1 MPGESDTTEGNCGR
15 FCPGQRLAALAWPE
29 EAGASNAHRP
39 GLDPVLYIMYS
50 PFMATTPRKGI
61 QEARAQL
68 PALLADA
75 ERGQVTIITKRS
87 RPIAA
92 LVPIAQATAPR
103 QRSLL
108 TLEGTGAGLWSKDS
122 SRRLAQLRDEW
133 S

>member
-1 MPGESDTTEGNCGR
+1 MKTTN
-15 FCPGQRLAALAWPE
+15 
-29 EAGASNAHRP
+29 
-39 GLDPVLYIMYS
+39 
-50 PFMATTPRKGI
+50 RKGI

-92 LVPIAQATAPR
+92 LVPVEQAPRPR

-108 TLEGTGAGLWSKDS
+108 TLAGTGVGLWGKKSPET
-122 SRRLAQLRDEW
+122 LARLRDEW